1 MDNEDAW
8 MYKLHAAK
16 AVQGI
21 ERNGCYWF
29 NGMRPSYG
37 IVPQLLR
44 EVGYTV
50 ITFNPPP
57 VYEFAVYLSDN
68 YPSNGE
74 LEQIANLRQEM
85 RDEGV
90 DEDKL
95 PISL

>member
-1 MDNEDAW
+1 MDYDDAW

-29 NGMRPSYG
+29 NAMRPSYG
-37 IVPQLLR
+37 IVPELLR
-44 EVGYTV
+44 EVGYAV

-57 VYEFAVYLSDN
+57 VFEFAVYLSDN
-68 YPSNGE
+68 HPPIE
-74 LEQIANLRQEM
+74 DIEEIARMRQEM

-95 PISL
+95 PTSL